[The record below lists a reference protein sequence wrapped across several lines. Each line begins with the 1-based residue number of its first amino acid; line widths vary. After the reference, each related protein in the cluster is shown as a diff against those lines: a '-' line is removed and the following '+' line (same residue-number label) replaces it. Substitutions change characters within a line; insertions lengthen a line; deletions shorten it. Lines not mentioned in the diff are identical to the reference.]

1 MRSGGA
7 DPGRGREPAGPAL
20 TRTLVA
26 LAMMGSAL
34 LAVPPFGPAPAAAQ
48 PASDGADSVTVRAV
62 PARDVVRPGDR
73 FPVAVVLQH
82 ASGFHSWPHRPVVPP
97 EYEGVVP
104 IPTEIRPGPIP
115 PGVALGDVQ
124 WPAAEP
130 VTVRYTGTPVELLSF
145 VDTAVAYVPV
155 EVAPDRDPGPLRVGL
170 QVRLQSCDER
180 ICYPPKT
187 VELTVPLRVASAD
200 EELTPAMNQPEL
212 FTAYGMGP
220 RQDRTLRRALPA
232 RLEVFGRGISF
243 TPGGPAGLALLLLLA
258 AVGGLLLNVT
268 PCVLPLV
275 PIKVMGLRRAAGD
288 PSRLLLLGASMSA
301 GVATF
306 WLLLGGA
313 VAFVSGFDAISS
325 LFQTGWFSPLV
336 GTVVGL
342 AGVGMLGL
350 WNVRLPQA
358 IHRADPDRETLG
370 GSFGFG
376 VLAAVLSTPCT
387 APFMAGAAAWATLQ
401 SPTLTLSTFAA
412 IGAGMGVPYLL
423 LSARPAWI
431 ERIPR
436 TGPGSVLV
444 KQVMGLLMLAVAA
457 YFLGSG
463 LAPALEETGWLTR
476 RSYWWVVGGLVAAA
490 FLWMGYRSWRISES
504 GRVRAGAAGAVV
516 VVLAVL
522 GTTVPGLA
530 GPGPIDWVT
539 YSPERL
545 ADQREAGRVVVMD
558 FTAEWCLN
566 CRALETGVLHRRP
579 VVELLD
585 SPGVVPMRVDL
596 TTENPAGRAMLR
608 ELDWV
613 GIPLLA
619 IFGPARGY
627 DDPVKYDSYTVDMV
641 LESVRDARGTD
652 PEADEGR

>member
-1 MRSGGA
+1 MTRDAAGT
-7 DPGRGREPAGPAL
+7 GRVRKPAGSPVG
-20 TRTLVA
+20 R
-26 LAMMGSAL
+26 AL
-34 LAVPPFGPAPAAAQ
+34 LALTLLGAALLALPAMGPARASAQ
-48 PASDGADSVTVRAV
+48 PAPDGADSVTVRAI

-73 FPVAVVLQH
+73 FPVAVVLEH
-82 ASGFHSWPHRPVVPP
+82 ARGFHSWPNRPVVPP

-104 IPTEIRPGPIP
+104 IPTEIRPGPLP
-115 PGVALGDVQ
+115 SGVALGDVQ
-124 WPAAEP
+124 WPPSEP
-130 VTVRYTGTPVELLSF
+130 VTVRYTGTPVELLSL

-155 EVAPDRDPGPLRVGL
+155 EVAPDREPGPLRIGL

-187 VELTVPLRVASAD
+187 EELTVAFRVAAAD
-200 EELTPAMNQPEL
+200 QVPTPAMNEPEL

-220 RQDRTLRRALPA
+220 RGDRARGRALPA

-243 TPGGPAGLALLLLLA
+243 TPDGPAGLALLLLLA
-258 AVGGLLLNVT
+258 GVGGLLLNVT

-301 GVATF
+301 GVVAF

-336 GTVVGL
+336 GGVVGL
-342 AGVGMLGL
+342 AGLGMLGL
-350 WNVRLPQA
+350 WKVRLPQA
-358 IHRADPDRETLG
+358 VHRADPDRETLG

-401 SPTLTLSTFAA
+401 DPTVTLATFAA
-412 IGAGMGVPYLL
+412 IGAGMGTPYVL

-436 TGPGSVLV
+436 TGPWSVLV

-476 RSYWWVVGGLVAAA
+476 RSYWWVVGGLVAVA
-490 FLWMGYRSWRISES
+490 FLWLGYRSWRISES
-504 GRVRAGAAGAVV
+504 GTIRAGTAGAVAL
-516 VVLAVL
+516 VLAVL

-530 GPGPIDWVT
+530 GPGPIDWVP

-545 ADQREAGRVVVMD
+545 ADHREAGRVVVMD

-566 CRALETGVLHRRP
+566 CRALETGVLHREA

-585 SPGVVPMRVDL
+585 SPEVVPMRVDL

-641 LESVRDARGTD
+641 LESVRDARSKD
-652 PEADEGR
+652 REAVEGR